1 MLNPSPNQCRSP
13 TKENRTASGQ
23 EDPKPYKQALR
34 AVQGSS
40 AMTWYNDYCQEGL
53 FFHVFVSL
61 SSNFLLLP
69 NFMHQR
75 SKDKRSGLVWR
86 QQTPLHQERVSK
98 GALWGTACRMQDTG
112 RFPPRL
118 ILFCHFMEYTSLR
131 ANCMKKK
138 KKWDTNCY
146 TKVGKNRPRSIHQT
160 VSSSYLI
167 CKNLCLT
174 GSPSESSQPAYAQ
187 NHIKYWSWIDIL

>member
-1 MLNPSPNQCRSP
+1 MLNPSPNECGSP

-23 EDPKPYKQALR
+23 EDPKPYKQALG

-40 AMTWYNDYCQEGL
+40 AMIWYNDYCQGGL
-53 FFHVFVSL
+53 FFHVFVSF
-61 SSNFLLLP
+61 SANFLLLP

-98 GALWGTACRMQDTG
+98 GALWGTACRMQTPAG
-112 RFPPRL
+112 FVPAS
-118 ILFCHFMEYTSLR
+118 FSFVTSWSTHESTCKLHE
-131 ANCMKKK
+131 
-138 KKWDTNCY
+138 KWNTNCC
-146 TKVGKNRPRSIHQT
+146 TKGGKNRPLSIHHT
-160 VSSSYLI
+160 VSISYLI

-174 GSPSESSQPAYAQ
+174 GSPSESSQPASAQ
-187 NHIKYWSWIDIL
+187 NHLKYWIWTDIL